1 MFHKP
6 FKVKSQTVL
15 KSSDKKKLITK
26 IKDQMELEESIFTN
40 KEEVMKIKVFSNK
53 GESCFVYRI
62 RENPML
68 FEVQEKIYP
77 TVYLLWEN
85 PKLVSRVKTFHHVIK
100 ILIGGADLM
109 LPGLVVTENEDY
121 YTKPFTKSQ
130 VVSVTTT
137 DSNWPVAVGF
147 SLVDSNVL
155 TVGHENKGKGVI
167 VNHVF
172 GDHLWQM
179 GKKTSPPKGAL
190 VEEGDITN
198 LGNKFDETIIVE
210 QIDEESQPTIE
221 EKKKNDNE
229 ESEQDKVLTHD
240 ERQTLLIKEKVLMDE
255 LLQQCFLTAL
265 KAKLK
270 DKDLPSLTSNFYR
283 NLVLTSCPDNNT
295 LDVKKTTF
303 KKLSVFMN
311 KMADLGL
318 IKLKEISKGS
328 EGIVEVNR
336 THPLYR
342 AHVACKQDTKEDKKQ
357 TLEVIHGVLVP
368 NEYSPP
374 EISSLYRITG
384 STYDLLQSQGV
395 KRNSSLSMGEIRK
408 LVSTYVTTNNL
419 SKDMMVSLDPY
430 LHRSVCEKNEGHIT
444 SLPWDAVYKRLF
456 KKLPID
462 HQLKFPG
469 ILPIIGKGEP
479 PKITIVVEKRIGNKS
494 MTVVKYLDKFR
505 IGLESFADHIK
516 KLAQASSIITEAADN
531 KHNCDIVQVQGNQIK
546 NCEKVLTE
554 KYKIHTKYISG
565 LENAPK
571 KKKNRR

>member
-1 MFHKP
+1 MFQKP

-15 KSSDKKKLITK
+15 KNSDKKKLMTK
-26 IKDQMELEESIFTN
+26 IKDQMQFEEPIFTN

-68 FEVQEKIYP
+68 FEVQDKIFP

-121 YTKPFTKSQ
+121 YTKPFTESQ

-137 DSNWPVAVGF
+137 DSSWPVAVGF
-147 SLVDSNVL
+147 SLVNSSVL
-155 TVGHENKGKGVI
+155 TIGHENKGKGVI
-167 VNHVF
+167 ISHVF

-190 VEEGDITN
+190 VAEDAMTN
-198 LGNKFDETIIVE
+198 LENKIEDTSIAE
-210 QIDEESQPTIE
+210 QKTEESTLPTMREEELDIE
-221 EKKKNDNE
+221 EATQEKI
-229 ESEQDKVLTHD
+229 LTHD
-240 ERQTLLIKEKVLMDE
+240 EKQKLLMEEKVVMDD

-265 KAKLK
+265 KTKLK

-283 NLVLTSCPDNNT
+283 NSVLPSCPDNTT

-311 KMADLGL
+311 KMVDLGL
-318 IKLKEISKGS
+318 IKLKELSKGS

-342 AHVACKQDTKEDKKQ
+342 SHKAFKQETKEDKVQ
-357 TLEVIHGVLVP
+357 TSEFCHGVLVQ
-368 NEYSPP
+368 NDYSPP
-374 EISSLYRITG
+374 EISTLYRITG

-395 KRNSSLSMGEIRK
+395 KRNSSLSMGDIRK
-408 LVSTYVTTNNL
+408 LVSTYVATNNL
-419 SKDMMVSLDPY
+419 SNDMIVNLDPY
-430 LHRSVCEKNEGHIT
+430 LHRSVCEKNEGYIL
-444 SLPWDAVYKRLF
+444 SLPWDAVYRRLF

-469 ILPIIGKGEP
+469 ISPIIGKGEP

-494 MTVVKYLDKFR
+494 MTVVKYLDKFM
-505 IGLESFADHIK
+505 INLESFAEHIK
-516 KLAQASSIITEAADN
+516 KLAQASSIVTKATEN
-531 KHNCDIVQVQGNQIK
+531 KHCCDIVQVQGNQIR
-546 NCEKVLTE
+546 NCEKILTE
-554 KYKIHTKYISG
+554 KYKINTKYILG

-571 KKKNRR
+571 KKKNKR